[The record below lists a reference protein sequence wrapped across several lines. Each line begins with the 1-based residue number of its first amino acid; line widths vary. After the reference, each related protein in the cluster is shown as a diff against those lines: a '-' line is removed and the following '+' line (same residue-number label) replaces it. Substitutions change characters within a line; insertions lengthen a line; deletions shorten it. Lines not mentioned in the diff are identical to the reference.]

1 MVVALGAVAL
11 VAAAACGS
19 SGGDGGGG
27 EGAGATTTTG
37 VTTPVPPSESC
48 FWSDAV
54 TAAANNTQYPDSGA
68 AYWFSSYTLPEGAT
82 LRLHGVYPHAR
93 YASFNAYGPDPDTG
107 VDGVP
112 VAAVA
117 DVDLAP
123 DEGSSNPFV
132 VGADRT
138 VAARAYTLDVVAAG
152 EAGGAGAGSGSTV
165 LDGGA
170 AEQQLIYRVYVPDDG
185 RDVTGDGGLPEAE
198 LVLGDGTV
206 LTGEDGCAELG
217 VDTELHTEGLPS
229 LDEATYRDLV
239 ALGDPAT
246 HPAFD
251 PVEWHAFF
259 NTRHALLSTFY
270 AHTAQEPAL
279 AGVDATEVGGFYS
292 NADNAYVV
300 AAVNRLLGPDPD
312 GHNLLVLEGTAPTT
326 PATFD
331 GEPTMG
337 EGEVRYWSLCQNESP
352 VTTRVSGC
360 LYDEQVPT
368 DEEGRYT
375 IVLGLPEDRPDNA
388 TEECGV
394 AWLDWGPGDGVSR
407 ETAGTLLL
415 RNMLPAD
422 DFAAAIQRVDAPGEE
437 AAVLGEHLP
446 TGTYVTPDGFADR
459 GCPAG

>member
-1 MVVALGAVAL
+1 MVAVAFGALAL
-11 VAAAACGS
+11 VATACGS
-19 SGGDGGGG
+19 DGGGG
-27 EGAGATTTTG
+27 GDEAGGATTTTG
-37 VTTPVPPSESC
+37 VTTPAPPAESC
-48 FWSDAV
+48 LWSDAV
-54 TAAANNTQYPDSGA
+54 TADANNTQYPDSGA
-68 AYWFSSYTLPEGAT
+68 AYWFTSYTLPEGAT

-123 DEGSSNPFV
+123 DDGSSNPFV
-132 VGADRT
+132 AGADRT
-138 VAARAYTLDVVAAG
+138 VGARAYTLDVVAGDQAD
-152 EAGGAGAGSGSTV
+152 GGGSAAAITR
-165 LDGGA
+165 LDGGT
-170 AEQQLIYRVYVPDDG
+170 AEQQLIYRVYVPDEG
-185 RDVTGDGGLPEAE
+185 RDLMGDGGLPEAE
-198 LVLGDGTV
+198 LVLADGTV
-206 LTGEDGCAELG
+206 LTGAAACAELG
-217 VDTELHTEGLPS
+217 VDTVLHTDDLPS
-229 LDEATYRDLV
+229 LDEATYRSLV

-279 AGVDATEVGGFYS
+279 AAVDATKVGGFYS

-326 PATFD
+326 PATAD
-331 GEPTMG
+331 GAPTMDDG
-337 EGEVRYWSLCQNESP
+337 QVRYWSLCQNESP

-368 DEEGRYT
+368 DDEGRYT

-388 TEECGV
+388 TDECGV

-407 ETAGTLLL
+407 AEAGTLLL

-422 DFAAAIQRVDAPGEE
+422 DFDAAIQRVEAPGDE
-437 AAVLGEHLP
+437 AEVLGDHLP
-446 TGTYVTPDGFADR
+446 TGTYVTPGQFADR
-459 GCPAG
+459 GCPAA